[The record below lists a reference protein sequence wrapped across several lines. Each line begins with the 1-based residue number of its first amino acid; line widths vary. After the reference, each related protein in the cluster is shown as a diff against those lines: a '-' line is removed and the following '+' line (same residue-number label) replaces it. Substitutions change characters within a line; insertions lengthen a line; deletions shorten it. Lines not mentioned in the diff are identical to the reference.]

1 MGEAYKGGEDTEV
14 WEAER
19 CWETR
24 ESGVQKGLGGQQVTE
39 SQKLKIKSH
48 NRWSSGKAEAE
59 MGREAEQRRSG
70 SAGPGL

>member
-19 CWETR
+19 RWETR

-39 SQKLKIKSH
+39 SQKIKIKSH
-48 NRWSSGKAEAE
+48 NRPKPLELRKSG
-59 MGREAEQRRSG
+59 G
-70 SAGPGL
+70 